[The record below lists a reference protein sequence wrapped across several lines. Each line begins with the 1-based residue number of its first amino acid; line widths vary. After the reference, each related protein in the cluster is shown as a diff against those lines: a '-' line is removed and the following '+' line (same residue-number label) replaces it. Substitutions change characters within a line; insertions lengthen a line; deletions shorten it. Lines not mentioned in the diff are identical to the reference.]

1 MKSLRKHEDFRWKLI
16 NHKNTNRSFLR
27 DPIKPFRECCS
38 RVPLTSGILYYEIDS
53 YNSKDATYYARK
65 VHGLISGC
73 KIHTGRWMA
82 DIQKHCQRHNGPRI
96 LSPKL
101 ELSLKAETKANSNSA
116 LLAFLHSLVTT
127 FPTLCTPCHPTRP
140 PRSQ

>member
-1 MKSLRKHEDFRWKLI
+1 MKSLRKHEDFRWKLV

-82 DIQKHCQRHNGPRI
+82 DIQKHCQKHNGPRI

-101 ELSLKAETKANSNSA
+101 ELSLKAVHT
-116 LLAFLHSLVTT
+116 LVILHAHHHLNDNCYLPMVQQHMLS
-127 FPTLCTPCHPTRP
+127 PT
-140 PRSQ
+140 

>member
-38 RVPLTSGILYYEIDS
+38 RVLLTSGILYYESD
-53 YNSKDATYYARK
+53 NSRDATYYARK

-82 DIQKHCQRHNGPRI
+82 DIKKHCQRHNGPRI

-127 FPTLCTPCHPTRP
+127 FPTPLVTSEPTLG
-140 PRSQ
+140 STTM